1 MNKEKNYKLLKVVLA
16 WFFFVL
22 FLIGGCGSSDTWG
35 RAKPKLTEEE
45 IARIPLPQRSGLPE
59 CSGGFALAVS
69 GETVTSDEVILP
81 LIEYFRPIAQRNSF
95 EQFKEQAKPVLEQ
108 VLVTKV
114 SNILLYSQAKREMG
128 ERIDERLEKAAE
140 AGVRKFIVSFEGDY
154 ARAEEALEE
163 MGMDWHSFREYQ
175 KKMILSQS
183 YISTQLPQN
192 EPITHSELMDCY
204 NNMKDKFFT
213 TPAMMKFRLIDIE
226 PAKLEVADPEQ
237 SRHRKAKELANELVR
252 QIYEGSD
259 FGELAKQYSHGHRR
273 AFGGLWKPVQP
284 GALAEPY
291 DVLATEAEKIE
302 PGQIAGPIE
311 AAEHIFIIKL
321 EERRAKSFEPFEK
334 VQGQVEAKIIFDRR
348 KKAVDELST
357 KLTQQAALGK
367 KDEFINFCLGKIYRI
382 SNQ

>member
-16 WFFFVL
+16 LFFFVL
-22 FLIGGCGSSDTWG
+22 FLIGGCGG

-163 MGMDWHSFREYQ
+163 MGMDWHGFREYQ

-204 NNMKDKFFT
+204 NDMKDKFFT
-213 TPAMMKFRLIDIE
+213 TPATIKFRLIDIE
-226 PAKLEVADPEQ
+226 ATKLEVTDPNQ
-237 SRHRKAKELANELVR
+237 SQQQQAKLLASELVNR
-252 QIYEGSD
+252 LQAGED
-259 FGELAKQYSHGHRR
+259 FGVLAKQYSHGHRR
-273 AFGGLWKPVQP
+273 EFGGLWKPVQP
-284 GALAEPY
+284 ESLEKPY
-291 DVLATEAEKIE
+291 DILVAEAEKIK

-311 AAEHIFIIKL
+311 VSEHIFIMKL
-321 EERRAKSFEPFEK
+321 EDRRAKSFEPFEK
-334 VQGQVEAKIIFDRR
+334 VQSQVEAKIIFDRR
-348 KKAVDELST
+348 KKVIDELSA
-357 KLTQQAALGK
+357 KLAQQAALSK
-367 KDEFINFCLGKIYRI
+367 KDEFIDFCLEEIYQM
-382 SNQ
+382 SNK